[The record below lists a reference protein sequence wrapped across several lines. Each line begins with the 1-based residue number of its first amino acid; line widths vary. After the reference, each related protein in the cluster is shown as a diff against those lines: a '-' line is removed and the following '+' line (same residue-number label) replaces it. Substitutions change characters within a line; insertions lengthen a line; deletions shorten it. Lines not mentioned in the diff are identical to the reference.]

1 MNSNSP
7 RVRVIVVLAVIALFV
22 ILIIMKLFFLQVV
35 NGSAYAKRADRQYS
49 PASTGMFDRGIIYAT
64 SKDGNIFEL
73 SGVASGFKLA
83 LVPSELA
90 NAENAYVQIS
100 QILPNIDHDTFIE
113 RAGKLGDPYE
123 EVAVRLAK
131 DEADAIR
138 ALKIKGVYLYEDS
151 WRTYPA
157 GTLASKVV
165 GFVGFKGNILTGRYG
180 LERHYNDVLLRTGSS
195 LYSNFFAEVFDN
207 LSDTFST
214 SAGEGDLVTTIEP
227 SVQAFLESELR
238 SAKEKWTADEAGGII
253 MDPRDGS
260 ILAMSA
266 VPDFDPNN
274 YNTVKNIS
282 HFGNPIVENV
292 YEFGSILKS
301 LTMSAGLDLKV
312 VTPETTYHDKGFVMV
327 NKAKINNYDFKAR
340 GAGTTMQTVLNES
353 LNTGAVFVEQK
364 IGNENLRNYFYKF
377 GLNSKSGIDLPGEVQ
392 SLVGNLN
399 SPRDIE
405 YATASFGQGI
415 ALTPINAI
423 RAFSALANG
432 GVPVTPHVGKEI
444 IYPNGIRKPIAKSEV
459 LPRAISPETNVT
471 ISRMLVGVY
480 DNANLA
486 GKMKN
491 SPWSIAVKTGT
502 AQISNPAGGYYPD
515 KYLHAVYG
523 YYPAFDPKFIV
534 LLYVVNPHGASFS
547 SNTISSNF
555 TSLAKFLLS
564 YYNVAPDRAP
574 TNVVHVKENEKNN

>member
-7 RVRVIVVLAVIALFV
+7 RGRVIVVLAVIALFAV
-22 ILIIMKLFFLQVV
+22 FIIAKLFFLQVV
-35 NGSAYAKRADRQYS
+35 HGSAYAKKADRQYS
-49 PASTGMFDRGIIYAT
+49 PASTSMFDRGIIYAT
-64 SKDGNIFEL
+64 GKDGNIIEL
-73 SGVASGFKLA
+73 SSVASGFKLA
-83 LVPSELA
+83 FVPSELVD
-90 NAENAYVQIS
+90 AESAFESIS
-100 QILPNIDHDTFIE
+100 QILPDIDHDTFIE

-123 EVAVRLAK
+123 EIAVHLAK

-138 ALKIKGVYLYEDS
+138 ELNIKGVYLYEDS
-151 WRTYPA
+151 WRTYPG

-165 GFVGFKGNILTGRYG
+165 GFVGFKGNVLTGRYG
-180 LERHYNDVLLRTGSS
+180 LERHYNDVLVRTGSG

-207 LSDTFST
+207 LSDTFSA

-227 SVQAFLESELR
+227 TVQAFLESELR
-238 SAKEKWTADEAGGII
+238 SAKDKWTGDEVGGII

-266 VPDFDPNN
+266 VPDFDPNS

-282 HFGNPIVENV
+282 YFGNPIVENV

-301 LTMSAGLDLKV
+301 LTMSAGIDLKM
-312 VTPETTYHDKGFVMV
+312 VTPETTYNDKGFIIV
-327 NKAKINNYDFKAR
+327 NKAKINNYDLKAR
-340 GAGTTMQTVLNES
+340 GSGTTMQTVLNES

-364 IGNENLRNYFYKF
+364 IGKDNLRNYFYKF

-444 IYPNGIRKPIAKSEV
+444 IYPNGIRKPIGKADA
-459 LPRAISPETNVT
+459 LPPAISPETNVV

-480 DNANLA
+480 DNAKLA
-486 GKMKN
+486 GKMEN
-491 SPWSIAVKTGT
+491 SPWSIAIKTGT
-502 AQISNPAGGYYPD
+502 AQISNPTGGYYAD

-523 YYPAFDPKFIV
+523 YYPAYDPKFIV
-534 LLYVVNPHGASFS
+534 LLYIVNPHGASFS
-547 SNTISSNF
+547 SNTISANF
-555 TSLAKFLLS
+555 TSVAKFLLS
-564 YYNVAPDRAP
+564 YYNIAPDRVP
-574 TNVVHVKENEKNN
+574 EITKTNEKTN